1 MVMYEILHEVIKG
14 KGAVICKIPIEAI
27 LKHHN
32 VKIKNAQKLQTNF
45 KNIIDNISKDEWMHL
60 FEHGIINKYGYP
72 VTYEFSK
79 FLGVKP
85 SRQMY
90 VLKRPSK
97 NVCNSTI
104 DILAKELYD
113 FSDGLVYEVF
123 GSDFKLDKIS
133 ILLSEVDA
141 RDQVEHIDYEG
152 TEDDDDTD
160 FAIIFTYKV
169 VGCVNGYDYSQ
180 HIVHACE
187 KAANIT
193 GSTDPAIN
201 MSHVR
206 DELANN
212 GKNVSFDK
220 CVRKQYFF
228 GIDEMMIFGGN
239 YVHGGAKN
247 NAHCRTNRVHLYV
260 SRKNYKALKNNT
272 VVIDNIIWDLIR
284 STIQSVNFVFE
295 SIETREDYMKYKREN
310 KLAIEAAAKAV
321 MQSDSSDEDDDEQ
334 VDDEEGDE
342 QVDDEDDDEQVDHD
356 DHDEQVDDED
366 DDEQVDDEEGEQD
379 EAEDEERDTND
390 GSQDSEAEIAVEKK
404 KRGRPK
410 KVSVSVDAPEQV
422 VQKKRGRPRKIPLVI
437 VGCKKA
443 GRPRKLKN
451 RVYTSEKDRPKL
463 GRPKSVNV

>member
-1 MVMYEILHEVIKG
+1 
-14 KGAVICKIPIEAI
+14 
-27 LKHHN
+27 
-32 VKIKNAQKLQTNF
+32 
-45 KNIIDNISKDEWMHL
+45 
-60 FEHGIINKYGYP
+60 
-72 VTYEFSK
+72 
-79 FLGVKP
+79 
-85 SRQMY
+85 
-90 VLKRPSK
+90 
-97 NVCNSTI
+97 
-104 DILAKELYD
+104 
-113 FSDGLVYEVF
+113 
-123 GSDFKLDKIS
+123 
-133 ILLSEVDA
+133 LLSEVDA

-212 GKNVSFDK
+212 GKNVSFDN

-247 NAHCRTNRVHLYV
+247 NAHCRTHRVHLYV

-272 VVIDNIIWDLIR
+272 VVVDNIIWDLIR
-284 STIQSVNFVFE
+284 STIQSENFVFE

-321 MQSDSSDEDDDEQ
+321 MQSDSSDEEDDEQ

-342 QVDDEDDDEQVDHD
+342 QVDDEEG
-356 DHDEQVDDED
+356 
-366 DDEQVDDEEGEQD
+366 DEQVDDEEGERD
-379 EAEDEERDTND
+379 EPEDEERDTND

-422 VQKKRGRPRKIPLVI
+422 VQKKRGRPRKVPSV
-437 VGCKKA
+437 VTERKKA

-451 RVYTSEKDRPKL
+451 RVYTSAEDRPKL

>member
-1 MVMYEILHEVIKG
+1 MEQYI
-14 KGAVICKIPIEAI
+14 
-27 LKHHN
+27 
-32 VKIKNAQKLQTNF
+32 
-45 KNIIDNISKDEWMHL
+45 
-60 FEHGIINKYGYP
+60 
-72 VTYEFSK
+72 
-79 FLGVKP
+79 
-85 SRQMY
+85 
-90 VLKRPSK
+90 LKRPSK
-97 NVCNSTI
+97 NVCNSTV

-272 VVIDNIIWDLIR
+272 VVVDNIIWDLIR

-321 MQSDSSDEDDDEQ
+321 MRSDSSDEEDDEQ
-334 VDDEEGDE
+334 VDDEE
-342 QVDDEDDDEQVDHD
+342 DDEQD
-356 DHDEQVDDED
+356 D
-366 DDEQVDDEEGEQD
+366 
-379 EAEDEERDTND
+379 AEDEERDTND
-390 GSQDSEAEIAVEKK
+390 GSQDSQVEITVEKK

-410 KVSVSVDAPEQV
+410 KVLVSVDAPEQV

-451 RVYTSEKDRPKL
+451 RVYSSGEDRPKL
-463 GRPKSVNV
+463 GRPKSVKL